1 MKLFQGLFL
10 SIGAMKGGT
19 SWLYEM
25 LRAHPDLNTTP
36 IKEVHYF
43 WEKHGTFPMLSNQQ
57 RRDTA
62 GHHLKAILHTHAQ
75 VDSRALFAWFERYL
89 SAPVDDAWFA
99 SLFPE
104 RAQRKYCTEFSNMSA
119 KMRPEAWAHIR
130 SLTERLKIVYSIRS
144 PVQRMWSH
152 ARFHAQVVG
161 MFHKLAEWDAAAY
174 EQFLRTSGCFQHGAY
189 AEVLQFLDR
198 NFDSD
203 EYFVFDYEKISEDPL
218 DLLRSIEAFLD
229 IRPQTYRAQE
239 LGTIHNAASAL
250 TMPRAFAQAA
260 LAPIERELESLG
272 RLNIVMP
279 PSWMEDLR
287 AAQALAR

>member
-43 WEKHGTFPMLSNQQ
+43 WEKHGTFSLLSDQQ

-62 GHHLKAILHTHAQ
+62 GHHLKLILHTQ
-75 VDSRALFAWFERYL
+75 PEVDSRALFAWFERYL

-99 SLFPE
+99 GLFPE
-104 RAQRKYCTEFSNMSA
+104 RAKRKYCTEFSNMSA
-119 KMRPEAWAHIR
+119 KLTPEAWAHIR
-130 SLTERLKIVYSIRS
+130 SMTEHLRIVYSIRS

-161 MFHKLAEWDAAAY
+161 MFHKLTEWDAAEY
-174 EQFLRTSGCFQHGAY
+174 EMFLRTSGCFQHGAY
-189 AEVLQFLDR
+189 AEVLQFLAR
-198 NFDSD
+198 NFDSS
-203 EYFVFDYEKISEDPL
+203 EYLVFEAEKIRENPL
-218 DLLRSIEAFLD
+218 DLLRSIETFLD
-229 IRPQTYRAQE
+229 IRPQTYASGE
-239 LGTIHNAASAL
+239 LGTVHNAASTL

-260 LAPIERELESLG
+260 LVPIERELEALR
-272 RLNIVMP
+272 RLNMAMP
-279 PSWMEDLR
+279 AKWMEDLR
-287 AAQALAR
+287 TAQTLAR

>member
-25 LRAHPDLNTTP
+25 LCAHPDLNTTP
-36 IKEVHYF
+36 VKEVHYF
-43 WEKHGTFPMLSNQQ
+43 WQKHSTFSLLSDQQ

-62 GHHLKAILHTHAQ
+62 GHHLKLILQAPAP

-99 SLFPE
+99 GLFPE

-119 KMRPEAWAHIR
+119 KPKPEAWTHIR
-130 SLTERLKIVYSIRS
+130 STTERLRIVYSIRS

-161 MFHKLAEWDAAAY
+161 MFH
-174 EQFLRTSGCFQHGAY
+174 
-189 AEVLQFLDR
+189 
-198 NFDSD
+198 
-203 EYFVFDYEKISEDPL
+203 
-218 DLLRSIEAFLD
+218 
-229 IRPQTYRAQE
+229 
-239 LGTIHNAASAL
+239 
-250 TMPRAFAQAA
+250 
-260 LAPIERELESLG
+260 
-272 RLNIVMP
+272 
-279 PSWMEDLR
+279 
-287 AAQALAR
+287 